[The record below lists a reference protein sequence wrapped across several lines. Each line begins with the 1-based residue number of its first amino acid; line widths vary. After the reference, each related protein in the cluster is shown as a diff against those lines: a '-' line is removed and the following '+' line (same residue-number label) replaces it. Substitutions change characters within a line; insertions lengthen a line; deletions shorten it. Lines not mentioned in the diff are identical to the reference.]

1 MNVAKDDTL
10 KELPK
15 YWKKI
20 HKCASKIMMT
30 EKEKYMSA
38 YLYNQYMVKHCI
50 SDYSFNELLNMH
62 DMVFIEFY
70 INLYF
75 KLGYESKRPSQV
87 IEKATD
93 SNWMMERDYC
103 FINLRALGNEVAE
116 TGNIINAI
124 KILPILRVT

>member
-38 YLYNQYMVKHCI
+38 YLY
-50 SDYSFNELLNMH
+50 
-62 DMVFIEFY
+62 
-70 INLYF
+70 
-75 KLGYESKRPSQV
+75 
-87 IEKATD
+87 T
-93 SNWMMERDYC
+93 
-103 FINLRALGNEVAE
+103 
-116 TGNIINAI
+116 
-124 KILPILRVT
+124 